1 MAQYLDHYEEIQ
13 AAVPQR
19 SGLFANSLYP
29 LSTFAPDVQDLYI
42 ALTVKWLERTN
53 TVTGLRYADDPAV
66 AYVELHNE
74 ADIFFYGTDKLVKL
88 YPSYE
93 KYLNDRFARWL
104 AEKYQDDAGLAD
116 AWGDGLKRGESI
128 AAKSIFPFQSFR
140 GPMPAPRP
148 IVDRYTFLY
157 EYQNEFYDRYV
168 AAIRRTGFR
177 GLIVSGC
184 WQASDMYGHLLNIA
198 ADRRAGF
205 IDRHNYFKGER
216 PMLTAP
222 GSALLS
228 AGMQQV
234 GDRPFGLTE
243 WAGGHVWGAECQPVL
258 GLIGLGLNGWDYSA
272 QFASSSSIVLPDN
285 NGEINGNF
293 DELRATGQHP
303 FIARFLYSGALQQ
316 GVNVASRRISM
327 EELYAGRVGFEE
339 RFSLLG
345 GANLKTFEG
354 SVPNEALGAGR
365 VTLDLVD
372 EPVEPKVEMSRLDKY
387 WDRAARVIRASNGQI
402 VWDYS
407 SRGFFTVDTPAA
419 AAVIGFGGGRQHE
432 LTHVSV
438 RYDNPFANVYLTARN
453 PGQTLVDADQ
463 VVIMTLART
472 ANQGDVLEETEMA
485 PLVRDKRDSSAR
497 TPEQK
502 RTDYLAHPRLLI
514 EPVRAT
520 VILKRTK
527 PCRVYALDHD
537 GCSPAAVREIAVE
550 HTRDGQRF
558 VLDGHRT
565 QAVYYLVAFDT

>member
-1 MAQYLDHYEEIQ
+1 MM
-13 AAVPQR
+13 
-19 SGLFANSLYP
+19 
-29 LSTFAPDVQDLYI
+29 
-42 ALTVKWLERTN
+42 VKWLERSN

-93 KYLNDRFARWL
+93 KHMNERFAGWL
-104 AEKYQDDAGLAD
+104 AKKYKDDAGLAD
-116 AWGDGLKRGESI
+116 AWEDGLKRGESI
-128 AAKSIFPFQSFR
+128 ADKSILPFQSFR
-140 GPMPAPRP
+140 GPMPAPQH

-168 AAIRRTGFR
+168 EAIRQTGYR
-177 GLIVSGC
+177 GAIVSGC

-198 ADRRAGF
+198 SDRRAGF

-243 WAGGHVWGAECQPVL
+243 WAGGHVWGAECQPIL

-272 QFASSSSIVLPDN
+272 QFASSSSVVLPDN
-285 NGEINGNF
+285 NGQINGNF

-303 FIARFLYSGALQQ
+303 FIARFLYSGALKE
-316 GVNVASRRISM
+316 GANVGSRRISL
-327 EELYAGRVGFEE
+327 EELYAGEVGFEE

-365 VTLDLVD
+365 VTIDIVD
-372 EPVEPKVEMSRLDKY
+372 KPVEPKVAMSNLYKY
-387 WDRAARVIRASNGQI
+387 WDREKKVIHASNGQI

-407 SRGFFTVDTPAA
+407 GRGFFTVDTPAA
-419 AAVIGFGGGRQHE
+419 AAVIGFGGGRRHD
-432 LTHVSV
+432 LTDVSV
-438 RYDNPFANVYLTARN
+438 QYDNPFANVYLAASRQD
-453 PGQTLVDADQ
+453 QTLADADQ

-472 ANQGDVLEETEMA
+472 ANQGHILEETEMA
-485 PLVRDKRDSSAR
+485 PLVRGRRDSRAR
-497 TPEQK
+497 TPEDK
-502 RTDYLAHPRLLI
+502 RADYLANPRLLI
-514 EPVRAT
+514 EPVKAT
-520 VILKRTK
+520 VTLKWQDS
-527 PCRVYALDHD
+527 CRVYALDHD
-537 GCSPAAVREIAVE
+537 GCKPAAASEIKVE
-550 HTRDGQRF
+550 NTRDGQRF
-558 VLDGHRT
+558 TLDGRQT
-565 QAVYYLVAFDT
+565 RAMYYLVDFER

>member
-1 MAQYLDHYEEIQ
+1 MSRI
-13 AAVPQR
+13 
-19 SGLFANSLYP
+19 
-29 LSTFAPDVQDLYI
+29 LYI
-42 ALTVKWLERTN
+42 AMTVKWLERTN

-74 ADIFFYGTDKLVKL
+74 ADIFFYGIDRLVRL

-93 KYLNDRFARWL
+93 EHMNERFAGWL
-104 AEKYQDDAGLAD
+104 AKKYKDDAGLAE

-128 AAKSIFPFQSFR
+128 AEKSIFPFQGFR
-140 GPMPAPRP
+140 GPMPAPQHV
-148 IVDRYTFLY
+148 VDRYTFLY

-168 AAIRRTGFR
+168 EAIRQTGYQ
-177 GLIVSGC
+177 GCIVSGC

-198 ADRRAGF
+198 SDRRAGF

-216 PMLTAP
+216 PMLTEP

-285 NGEINGNF
+285 NGQINGNF

-303 FIARFLYSGALQQ
+303 FIARFLYSGALKE
-316 GVNVASRRISM
+316 GANVGSRRISM
-327 EELYAGRVGFEE
+327 EELYAGNVGFEE

-365 VTLDLVD
+365 VTIDIVD
-372 EPVEPKVEMSRLDKY
+372 KPVEPKVEMSDLDKY
-387 WDRAARVIRASNGQI
+387 WDREKKVIHASNGQI

-407 SRGFFTVDTPAA
+407 GRGFFTVDTPAA
-419 AAVIGFGGGRQHE
+419 AAVIGFGGGRNHE
-432 LTHVSV
+432 LTDVSV
-438 RYDNPFANVYLTARN
+438 QYDNPFANVYLAARRQ
-453 PGQTLVDADQ
+453 GQTLGRCRPGRDHDFGPHCQ
-463 VVIMTLART
+463 PRRI
-472 ANQGDVLEETEMA
+472 LEETEMA
-485 PLVRDKRDSSAR
+485 PLVRGQRDSRAR
-497 TPEQK
+497 TPEDK
-502 RTDYLAHPRLLI
+502 RADYLANPRLLV

-520 VILKRTK
+520 VTLKRK
-527 PCRVYALDHD
+527 APCRLYALDHD
-537 GCSPAAVREIAVE
+537 GCKPATAREIRVE
-550 HTRDGQRF
+550 STSDGVRF
-558 VLDGHRT
+558 TLDGHQT
-565 QAVYYLVAFDT
+565 QTLYYLVDFESWRGLWREPER